1 MTRIV
6 FVFLV
11 LQNIARIFARTC
23 NKENTFCLRCDKEQ
37 FNAFVKRSY
46 VAGAIATN
54 RTITESAVTLN
65 GRPLSD
71 CRGSF
76 QYNRIVDGY
85 ILQVPLGKDRQ
96 NK

>member
-1 MTRIV
+1 MTRII

-11 LQNIARIFARTC
+11 SQSIIFARTC

-76 QYNRIVDGY
+76 EYNRIVDGY
-85 ILQVPLGKDRQ
+85 ILQVPLGKDREA
-96 NK
+96 